1 MGILQQQ
8 IMMSKAAAN
17 GRSVVGQAGEDWVT
31 RNLATSQLR
40 YSERNSDL
48 VSGYWGGG
56 ESLGSG
62 RPASMYPDNR
72 AVFGPGD
79 VIVNAAGKDD
89 IRESRTA
96 ATLG

>member
-1 MGILQQQ
+1 MSILEQQ

-48 VSGYWGGG
+48 VSGYFGGG
-56 ESLGSG
+56 EELGSG

-79 VIVNAAGKDD
+79 VVAGSDGVED
-89 IRESRTA
+89 IRDSRTS

>member
-1 MGILQQQ
+1 MSILEQQ

>member
-17 GRSVVGQAGEDWVT
+17 GRSVVGQMGEGWVT

-48 VSGYWGGG
+48 VSGI
-56 ESLGSG
+56 
-62 RPASMYPDNR
+62 M
-72 AVFGPGD
+72 
-79 VIVNAAGKDD
+79 
-89 IRESRTA
+89 
-96 ATLG
+96 

>member
-8 IMMSKAAAN
+8 IMMSKASAN

-31 RNLATSQLR
+31 KNLATSQLR

-48 VSGYWGGG
+48 VSGYFGGG
-56 ESLGSG
+56 EELGGG
-62 RPASMYPDNR
+62 RGASMYPDNR

-79 VIVNAAGKDD
+79 VIVSAAGDED

-96 ATLG
+96 AILG

>member
-31 RNLATSQLR
+31 KNLATSQLR
-40 YSERNSDL
+40 SSERNSDL
-48 VSGYWGGG
+48 VSGYFGG
-56 ESLGSG
+56 EEGLGSG
-62 RPASMYPDNR
+62 LQASMYPDNR

-79 VIVNAAGKDD
+79 VIVGADGGED